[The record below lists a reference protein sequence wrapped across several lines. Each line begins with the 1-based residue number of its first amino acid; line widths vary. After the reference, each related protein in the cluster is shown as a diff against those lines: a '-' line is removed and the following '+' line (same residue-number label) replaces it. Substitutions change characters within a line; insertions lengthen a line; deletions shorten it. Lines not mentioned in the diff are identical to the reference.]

1 MKVERGAEA
10 LRSVAGGRGVRLLDV
25 DPDLGSA
32 LSDQELADA
41 RDHAVL
47 PAVGLEPRPWSVK
60 QLRGSGRARGELHGF
75 MVIDG
80 VLSTDAWLGGR
91 RCVRVIT
98 EREIMLLDRSG
109 DTSLPVGWGWS
120 TLTAARVAIL
130 DDRLLLIAVRWPR
143 LFSAILKRAAAQERQ
158 ALLQQA
164 ISQLPRVEDRLLAL
178 FWALADRR
186 GSVRS
191 DGILV
196 GLTITHQSLAEMIGA
211 QRPTVSLG
219 LARLLELGWL
229 RSTADGWLI
238 DPASRNHF
246 PRPDQATSGTVT

>member
-1 MKVERGAEA
+1 MKRQRADEP
-10 LRSVAGGRGVRLLDV
+10 LRSVVGGRGVRLLDV
-25 DPDLGSA
+25 DPDLGSD
-32 LSDQELADA
+32 LSDHERVNAQ
-41 RDHAVL
+41 DHAVL
-47 PAVGLEPRPWSVK
+47 PALDLEPGPWSVT
-60 QLRGSGRARGELHGF
+60 QLQGSGKTRGELHGF

-80 VLSTDAWLGGR
+80 VVSTAAWLAGR

-98 EREIMLLDRSG
+98 EREIILLARSA
-109 DTSLPVGWGWS
+109 DTSLPVSWAWS
-120 TLTAARVAIL
+120 TLTAARLAVL
-130 DDRLLLIAVRWPR
+130 DDRLLVIAGRWPR

-178 FWALADRR
+178 FWVLADRR

-196 GLTITHQSLAEMIGA
+196 ELPITHQSLAEMIGA

-219 LARLLELGWL
+219 LARLGELGWL
-229 RSTADGWLI
+229 CDTAAGWLI
-238 DPASRNHF
+238 DPTSRNHF
-246 PRPDQATSGTVT
+246 PRPDQATSGPAT